1 MKSGKKTLR
10 TGKGSHGIATIK
22 RLIED
27 EENWETITKKSDYQF
42 PGVFSSA
49 VVQKAFYT
57 ADCTQLPQSTANP
70 HYLWDDI
77 QISKSG
83 WNKDREVDVLLS
95 DKTETLMY
103 RIASCN
109 GVKVCPDESC
119 DYAAPISAQRPCSI
133 HNNLKLVKSNDKAPC
148 PVQFAYLY
156 PKDAS
161 DHRRWIFAFVRHQKG
176 ACDSLHNHPIHSS
189 SKICSKVKQM
199 IADATE
205 LNPNIKPRDIARGK
219 GVNAIPGAID
229 KASI

>member
-1 MKSGKKTLR
+1 MQPQSLLMQLR
-10 TGKGSHGIATIK
+10 TSVKRHAIIRLKKGG
-22 RLIED
+22 
-27 EENWETITKKSDYQF
+27 
-42 PGVFSSA
+42 
-49 VVQKAFYT
+49 
-57 ADCTQLPQSTANP
+57 CTCTPLHPPCLRAC
-70 HYLWDDI
+70 DI

-176 ACDSLHNHPIHSS
+176 ACDSLHNHPIASYIAHQKFAPKS
-189 SKICSKVKQM
+189 SK
-199 IADATE
+199 
-205 LNPNIKPRDIARGK
+205 
-219 GVNAIPGAID
+219 
-229 KASI
+229 